1 VRIFGAFCMLCDL
14 TNRTILYL
22 LYWHRILRN
31 GSEVLRDGRTGSVVA
46 EILLASS
53 NRNEKVIV
61 FASFVAPWPLAS
73 ADFFDVEC
81 RNADTGDGAFLA
93 VAPPT
98 IPPTVSMESLPD
110 AFLVNALMG
119 PTGRFSLY
127 GTPTDIKFKRV
138 PMEAAGRAGDATNDY
153 RVIDVSFSTLSQST
167 QTELPR
173 RARMVA
179 TIPRGTQQAVML
191 VASSSASRWNK
202 DVSLEAIQH
211 VTESFR
217 AIPAPTTTLR
227 VRDK

>member
-1 VRIFGAFCMLCDL
+1 MKRSESDGVVDSCGVRL
-14 TNRTILYL
+14 
-22 LYWHRILRN
+22 
-31 GSEVLRDGRTGSVVA
+31 
-46 EILLASS
+46 
-53 NRNEKVIV
+53 
-61 FASFVAPWPLAS
+61 
-73 ADFFDVEC
+73 DFFTKCYAMVALAALWPRFCSRRATRMKRCFLC
-81 RNADTGDGAFLA
+81 RTVALGVGRLFRRGMSQRRHWRRSILGRGTTHHSPYSVDGILA
-93 VAPPT
+93 RCVP
-98 IPPTVSMESLPD
+98 
-110 AFLVNALMG
+110 G

-138 PMEAAGRAGDATNDY
+138 PMEAAGRVGDATNDY

-202 DVSLEAIQH
+202 GVSLEAIQH

-227 VRDK
+227 VRVK